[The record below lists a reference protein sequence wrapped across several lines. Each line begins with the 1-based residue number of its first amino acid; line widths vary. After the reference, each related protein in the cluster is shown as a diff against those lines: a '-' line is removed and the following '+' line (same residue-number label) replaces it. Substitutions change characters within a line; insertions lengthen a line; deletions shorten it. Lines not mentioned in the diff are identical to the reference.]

1 MMALAIARYLNG
13 QQTDG
18 TRKKI
23 IKIFKEIGFDIE
35 IETNL
40 KEVNFLDITF
50 NLNNGTHKPDK
61 KPNDKLM
68 YVNTSSNQ
76 PTQIIKQLPASIN
89 KRLSDNS
96 SNENIFNE
104 SKEEYEKAV
113 KENGYNK
120 PLQFT
125 PKQKT
130 KKTIRNRQRNITWF
144 NPPYS

>member
-1 MMALAIARYLNG
+1 MTEQKYANSWVYWFYQCKELGKSQLGLYRDDGLAIARNLSG

-50 NLNNGTHKPDK
+50 NLNNGTHKPYK

-68 YVNTSSNQ
+68 YVNTSSNR
-76 PTQIIKQLPASIN
+76 PTQIIKQLPASIS
-89 KRLSDNS
+89 KRLSDKLLKRKH
-96 SNENIFNE
+96 I
-104 SKEEYEKAV
+104 
-113 KENGYNK
+113 
-120 PLQFT
+120 
-125 PKQKT
+125 
-130 KKTIRNRQRNITWF
+130 
-144 NPPYS
+144 